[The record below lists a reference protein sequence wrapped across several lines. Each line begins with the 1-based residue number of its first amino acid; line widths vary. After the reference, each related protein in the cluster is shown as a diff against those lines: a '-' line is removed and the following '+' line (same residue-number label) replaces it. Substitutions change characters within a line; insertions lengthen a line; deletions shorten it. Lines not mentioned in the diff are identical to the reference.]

1 VLFNSIQYAGFLAL
15 VIVLYWCA
23 PHQYRRWILL
33 ISSYFFYATWD
44 WRFAVLLAAST
55 LIDFFIGRTLGW
67 VQHTGQRKALLI
79 MSVGTNLGVLALFK
93 YFNFFIGS
101 FEGLVETFGFN
112 FPKASLAVI
121 VPVGLS
127 FYVFQAISYTVDI
140 YRRDIKPCPSLLT
153 FAAYL
158 AYFPHLLAGPIV
170 RARRLIPQ
178 FDNLPLRP
186 NGIQVAEG
194 FELILIGLFQKV
206 AIADALSPVTDS
218 VFASFGQGRTGSGG
232 SWLALWIATLS
243 SVIQFILDFAGYS
256 NIARG
261 SSKLMG
267 IELPYNFRQPLTRS
281 RNFRDFW
288 RREHMTLMGWFRDY
302 VYRPLH
308 RKHHGRWAAA
318 AVLVFVFA
326 LSGLWHGAGW
336 IWISWGLLIGAAL
349 VVEMELTR
357 WWEQRRPPAARAG
370 PPARGNPPAADGAP
384 AKGVAQGTSTK
395 PAPTPAAAATRSRVP
410 TWLPLGPIYVFILM
424 AFGVA
429 WVRAGSVPEALRLY
443 GDLLWPD
450 SFSVTPDHLF
460 LFLYALTALILVDRR
475 EHQMEL
481 LEGKPDP
488 PTNLRIVGW
497 SVMIV
502 LITVFSGAPPQ
513 PFVYFQF

>member
-1 VLFNSIQYAGFLAL
+1 MLFNSIQYAGFLGL
-15 VIVLYWCA
+15 VILVYWA
-23 PHQYRRWILL
+23 VPQAHRRWVLL

-44 WRFAVLLAAST
+44 WRFALLLAAST
-55 LIDFFIGRTLGW
+55 LVDFYIGRTLGW
-67 VQHTGQRKALLI
+67 VQHSGQRKALLA
-79 MSVGTNLGVLALFK
+79 MSVGTNLAVLALFK

-140 YRRDIKPCPSLLT
+140 YRGDVKACRSLLT

-178 FDNLPLRP
+178 FERLPLRP
-186 NGIQVAEG
+186 NPIQVAEG

-206 AIADALSPVTDS
+206 AIADALSPITDS
-218 VFASFGQGRTGSGG
+218 VFVAFGQGRTDSGS
-232 SWLALWIATLS
+232 SWLALWIATFS
-243 SVIQFILDFAGYS
+243 SLIQFILDFAGYS

-308 RKHHGRWAAA
+308 RKHHGRLAAA
-318 AVLVFVFA
+318 GTLVFVFA

-336 IWISWGLLIGAAL
+336 IWITWGLIIGGAL
-349 VVEMELTR
+349 VAEMELTR
-357 WWEQRRPPAARAG
+357 WWERRRPPVRRAPDRPG
-370 PPARGNPPAADGAP
+370 GATRAP
-384 AKGVAQGTSTK
+384 AGAGTSTK
-395 PAPTPAAAATRSRVP
+395 AAPAAAPATTSRVP

-424 AFGVA
+424 SFGVA

-450 SFSVTPDHLF
+450 SFNVTADYVF
-460 LFLYALTALILVDRR
+460 LFLYALAALILVDRR

-481 LEGKPDP
+481 AEGRPDP
-488 PTNLRIVGW
+488 PTNLRIAGW
-497 SVMIV
+497 SVMIA
-502 LITVFSGAPPQ
+502 LIIVFSGAPPQ